1 MRIIRGKYG
10 RRRFDVPHN
19 ITARPT
25 TDFARENI
33 FNVIDNLI
41 DLDGAD
47 ALDLFAGTGAVTF
60 EFASRGC
67 HSVTCV
73 EKASTQYRFITQVKQ
88 LLQANEVLPVRG
100 DVFKFIETCNR
111 KYDIIFA
118 DPPYDLPRL
127 PEVPQLV
134 LSSQLV
140 KPGTIF
146 IMEHSRNNDFSAL
159 PGFEQHRA
167 YGSVNFSIFKV
178 GGERDAEP

>member
-41 DLDGAD
+41 DLDGAA
-47 ALDLFAGTGAVTF
+47 ALDLFAGTGAVSF

-67 HSVTCV
+67 RLVTSV
-73 EKASTQYRFITQVKQ
+73 EKASTQYRFISQVKQ
-88 LLQANEVLPVRG
+88 QLQADEVLPVRG
-100 DVFKFIETCNR
+100 DVFKFIETCR
-111 KYDIIFA
+111 QQYDIIFA

-134 LSSQLV
+134 LSSGLV
-140 KPGTIF
+140 KPGTVF
-146 IMEHSRNNDFSAL
+146 VMEHSRNNDFSQL
-159 PGFEQHRA
+159 EYFDQHRA
-167 YGSVNFSIFKV
+167 YGSVNFSIFRIPEE
-178 GGERDAEP
+178 GED